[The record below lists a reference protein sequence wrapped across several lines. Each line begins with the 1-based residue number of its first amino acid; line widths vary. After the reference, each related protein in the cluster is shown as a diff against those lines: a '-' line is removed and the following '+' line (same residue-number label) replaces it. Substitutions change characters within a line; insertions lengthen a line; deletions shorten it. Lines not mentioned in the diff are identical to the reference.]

1 MSRAASGRGGLFRS
15 HGGGVAVLQRL
26 IDAFW
31 IMSAHYISHL
41 LYPAAQRVIA
51 SLGVAPPGSS
61 PSQQDWTTLNTLAS
75 VTAVVTFQVMA
86 EAHGLYRSWQGI
98 PVRRELMSTLMS
110 WFMSIPVLLFFAFV
124 TKTSEVYS
132 RSISLTWFFGTAAT
146 LTVWRLAMR
155 TLLYELRKRG
165 GNTRSVAIAGATEI
179 ALNLAKTISEE
190 PYSGMRLVGFYDDR
204 NSDRRVAV
212 PEQYGGVIG
221 DLNQLVSDAR
231 EGKIDIVYISLPLR
245 AESRIN
251 SLVRK
256 LGDTTVTAYVVADF
270 FVFDLLHAQWTNVGD
285 IPAVSILDT
294 PFHGLGGWVK
304 RLEDIVVGS
313 LILALIALPM
323 LAVAVG
329 VKLTSSGPVF
339 FRQKRY
345 GLNGKEIRVL
355 KFRTMKVMED
365 GANVKQATK
374 DDPRVTPF
382 GKLLRRTSVDE
393 LPQFLQV
400 LTGEMSIVG
409 PRPHAVAHN
418 ELYRSKIQGYMLRH
432 KVKPGI
438 TGWAQVNGWRGE
450 TDTYEKMQKRV
461 DHDLDYIRNWNLL
474 LDIRIIWMTIFGS
487 KTSDNAY

>member
-1 MSRAASGRGGLFRS
+1 MSRPLAGLGPMRANSGAVG
-15 HGGGVAVLQRL
+15 VLQRML
-26 IDAFW
+26 DAFW
-31 IMSAHYISHL
+31 IFCAHYASYL
-41 LYPAAQRVIA
+41 LYPSIA
-51 SLGVAPPGSS
+51 RGLANIGVTEPVSS
-61 PSQQDWTTLNTLAS
+61 ITQDWTTQDTLAS
-75 VTAVVTFQVMA
+75 VTAIVTFQVVA
-86 EAHGLYRSWQGI
+86 EAHGLYRSWQGV
-98 PVRRELMSTLMS
+98 PLRREVFTTLVA
-110 WFMSIPVLLFFAFV
+110 WVFSIPVLLFMAFI
-124 TKTSEVYS
+124 TKTSEGYS
-132 RSISLTWFFGTAAT
+132 RAIALVWFFGTAITLALSRVAT
-146 LTVWRLAMR
+146 HTFLS
-155 TLLYELRKRG
+155 ELRKRG

-179 ALNLAKTISEE
+179 ALSLAKTISEE
-190 PYSGMRLVGFYDDR
+190 PYSGMKVVGFYDDR
-204 NSDRRVAV
+204 NSDRRIAV
-212 PEQYGGVIG
+212 PDLYGGVIG

-251 SLVRK
+251 ALVRK
-256 LGDTTVTAYVVADF
+256 LGDTTVSAYVIADF
-270 FVFDLLHAQWTNVGD
+270 FVFDLLHAQWTSVGD

-313 LILALIALPM
+313 LILLLIAIPM
-323 LAVAVG
+323 LVVAVG
-329 VKLTSSGPVF
+329 IKLTSPGPVF

-355 KFRTMKVMED
+355 KFRSMKVMED
-365 GANVKQATK
+365 GPTVKQATK
-374 DDPRVTPF
+374 DDPRVTPL
-382 GKLLRRTSVDE
+382 GKIIRRTSIDE

-474 LDIRIIWMTIFGS
+474 LDIRIIWMTVFGS
-487 KTSDNAY
+487 KTNQNVY

>member
-1 MSRAASGRGGLFRS
+1 VNARAARGPVRAGAAGS
-15 HGGGVAVLQRL
+15 AVLQRVV
-26 IDAFW
+26 DALW
-31 IMSAHYISHL
+31 ILFSHYAAHL
-41 LYPAAQRVIA
+41 LYPATSRLLASAGFSTVTPVNAQE
-51 SLGVAPPGSS
+51 
-61 PSQQDWTTLNTLAS
+61 WTTLNTLAS
-75 VTAVVTFQVMA
+75 AMAIVTFQVVA
-86 EAHGLYRSWQGI
+86 EAQGLYRSWQGV
-98 PVRRELMSTLMS
+98 PMRREIFTTLAAWLIS
-110 WFMSIPVLLFFAFV
+110 VPVLLFLAFV
-124 TKTSEVYS
+124 TKTSEIYS
-132 RSISLTWFFGTAAT
+132 RAISLLWFFGTACT
-146 LTVWRLAMR
+146 LTAWRLAMR
-155 TLLYELRKRG
+155 AALFELRRRG
-165 GNTRSVAIAGATEI
+165 GYTRSVAIAGATEI
-179 ALNLAKTISEE
+179 ALTLARTLAEE
-190 PYSGMRLVGFYDDR
+190 PNSGMRLVGFYDDR
-204 NSDRRVAV
+204 NSDRRLAV
-212 PEQYGGVIG
+212 PAELGGVIG
-221 DLNQLVSDAR
+221 DLNQLVTDAR
-231 EGKIDIVYISLPLR
+231 DGKIDIVYISLPMR

-251 SLVRK
+251 ALVRK
-256 LGDTTVTAYVVADF
+256 LGDTTVSAYVIADF
-270 FVFDLLHAQWTNVGD
+270 FVFDLLHAQWTAVGD

-304 RLEDIVVGS
+304 RLEDVVVGS
-313 LILALIALPM
+313 LILLLIAIPM
-323 LAVAVG
+323 LVVAIG
-329 VKLTSSGPVF
+329 IKITSPGPVL

-365 GANVKQATK
+365 GAAVKQATK

-461 DHDLDYIRNWNLL
+461 EHDLDYIRNWNLL
-474 LDIRIIWMTIFGS
+474 LDIRIIWLTVFGS
-487 KTSDNAY
+487 KTNQNAY

>member
-1 MSRAASGRGGLFRS
+1 LAGLGPMRANSGAVG
-15 HGGGVAVLQRL
+15 VLQRML
-26 IDAFW
+26 DAVW
-31 IMSAHYISHL
+31 IFCAHYASYL
-41 LYPAAQRVIA
+41 LYPSIA
-51 SLGVAPPGSS
+51 RGLANMGVTEPVRSIT
-61 PSQQDWTTLNTLAS
+61 QDWTTQDTLAS
-75 VTAVVTFQVMA
+75 VTAIVTFQVVA

-98 PVRRELMSTLMS
+98 PLRREVLTTLVA
-110 WFMSIPVLLFFAFV
+110 WVFSIPVLLFMAFI
-124 TKTSEVYS
+124 TKTSEGYS
-132 RSISLTWFFGTAAT
+132 RAIALVWFFGTGITLAISRVAT
-146 LTVWRLAMR
+146 HAFLS
-155 TLLYELRKRG
+155 ELRKRG

-179 ALNLAKTISEE
+179 ALSLAKTISEE
-190 PYSGMRLVGFYDDR
+190 PYSGMKVVGFYDDR
-204 NSDRRVAV
+204 NSDRRIAV
-212 PEQYGGVIG
+212 PELYGGVIG
-221 DLNQLVSDAR
+221 DLNQLVADAR

-251 SLVRK
+251 ALVRK
-256 LGDTTVTAYVVADF
+256 LGDTTVSAYVIADF
-270 FVFDLLHAQWTNVGD
+270 FVFDLLHAQWTSVGD

-313 LILALIALPM
+313 LILLLIALPM
-323 LAVAVG
+323 LIVAIG
-329 VKLTSSGPVF
+329 IKLTSPGPVF

-355 KFRTMKVMED
+355 KFRSMKVMED
-365 GANVKQATK
+365 GPTVKQATK
-374 DDPRVTPF
+374 DDPRVTPL
-382 GKLLRRTSVDE
+382 GKIIRRTSIDE

-400 LTGEMSIVG
+400 LSGEMSIVG

-474 LDIRIIWMTIFGS
+474 LDIRIIWMTVFGS
-487 KTSDNAY
+487 KTNENAY

>member
-1 MSRAASGRGGLFRS
+1 M
-15 HGGGVAVLQRL
+15 LQRVV
-26 IDAFW
+26 DALW
-31 IMSAHYISHL
+31 ILFSHYAAHL
-41 LYPAAQRVIA
+41 LYPAT
-51 SLGVAPPGSS
+51 
-61 PSQQDWTTLNTLAS
+61 SQLLANAGIGTAVLAKDQEWTTLNTLAS
-75 VTAVVTFQVMA
+75 VMAIVTFQVVA
-86 EAHGLYRSWQGI
+86 EAQGLYRSWQGV
-98 PVRRELMSTLMS
+98 PMRREIFTTLVAWMTS
-110 WFMSIPVLLFFAFV
+110 MPVLLFLAFV
-124 TKTSEVYS
+124 TKTSEIYS
-132 RSISLTWFFGTAAT
+132 RAISLLWFFGTACA
-146 LTVWRLAMR
+146 LTAWRLAMR
-155 TLLYELRKRG
+155 AALYELRKRG
-165 GNTRSVAIAGATEI
+165 GLTRSVAIAGATEI
-179 ALNLAKTISEE
+179 ALNLARTLIDE
-190 PYSGMRLVGFYDDR
+190 PHSGMRLVGFYDDR
-204 NSDRRVAV
+204 NSDRRLAV
-212 PEQYGGVIG
+212 PEELGGVIG
-221 DLNQLVSDAR
+221 DLNQLVTDAR
-231 EGKIDIVYISLPLR
+231 DGKVDIVYISLPMR

-251 SLVRK
+251 ALVRK
-256 LGDTTVTAYVVADF
+256 LGDTTVSAYVIADF
-270 FVFDLLHAQWTNVGD
+270 FVFDLLHAQWTAVGD

-304 RLEDIVVGS
+304 RLEDLVVGS
-313 LILALIALPM
+313 LILALIAVPM
-323 LAVAVG
+323 LVVAIG
-329 VKLTSSGPVF
+329 IKLTSPGPVL

-365 GANVKQATK
+365 GAAVKQATK

-461 DHDLDYIRNWNLL
+461 EHDLDYIRNWNLF
-474 LDIRIIWMTIFGS
+474 LDIRIIWLTVFGS
-487 KTSDNAY
+487 KTGQNAY

>member
-1 MSRAASGRGGLFRS
+1 MRL
-15 HGGGVAVLQRL
+15 HGGAVGVLQR
-26 IDAFW
+26 IFDAFW
-31 IMSAHYISHL
+31 IFCVHYGSFL
-41 LYPAAQRVIA
+41 LYPSITRGLA
-51 SLGVAPPGSS
+51 SLGFGAVANNFE
-61 PSQQDWTTLNTLAS
+61 QDWTTQDTLAS
-75 VTAVVTFQVMA
+75 VTAIVTFQVVA
-86 EAHGLYRSWQGI
+86 EAQGLYRSWQGI
-98 PVRRELMSTLMS
+98 PLRREVVTTLVA
-110 WFMSIPVLLFFAFV
+110 WIFSIPVLLFLAFV
-124 TKTSEVYS
+124 TKTSELYS
-132 RSISLTWFFGTAAT
+132 RSIALVWFFGTGIT
-146 LTVWRLAMR
+146 LAVWRVAMHA
-155 TLLYELRKRG
+155 LLVEIRKRG
-165 GNTRSVAIAGATEI
+165 GNTRTVAIAGATEI
-179 ALNLAKTISEE
+179 ALSLAKTISEE

-204 NSDRRVAV
+204 NSDRRIAV
-212 PEQYGGVIG
+212 PEAYGGVIG

-251 SLVRK
+251 ALVRK
-256 LGDTTVTAYVVADF
+256 LGDTTVSAYVIADF
-270 FVFDLLHAQWTNVGD
+270 FVFDLLHAQWTSVGD

-304 RLEDIVVGS
+304 RLEDIVIGS
-313 LILALIALPM
+313 MILVIIAVPM
-323 LAVAVG
+323 LVVAIG
-329 VKLTSSGPVF
+329 IKLTSPGPVF

-365 GANVKQATK
+365 GPTVKQATK

-382 GKLLRRTSVDE
+382 GKLLRRTSIDE

-461 DHDLDYIRNWNLL
+461 DHDLDYIRNWNLF

-487 KTSDNAY
+487 KTSENAY

>member
-1 MSRAASGRGGLFRS
+1 MLDESRFDAGTSRRAAEAPMNTRPPVAGRGPLRPP
-15 HGGGVAVLQRL
+15 GGAVALLQRL
-26 IDAFW
+26 FDALW
-31 IMSAHYISHL
+31 IVVAHYVACW
-41 LYPAAQRVIA
+41 LYP
-51 SLGVAPPGSS
+51 
-61 PSQQDWTTLNTLAS
+61 QQWSTLNTAAS
-75 VTAVVTFQVMA
+75 LVAIFTFELMA
-86 EAHGLYRSWQGI
+86 EVHGLYRSWQGV
-98 PVRRELMSTLMS
+98 PARREMVATLAA
-110 WFMSIPVLLFFAFV
+110 WTFSIPVLLFLAFV
-124 TKTSEVYS
+124 TKTSELFS
-132 RSISLTWFFGTAAT
+132 RFISLVWFFGAAILLVT
-146 LTVWRLAMR
+146 WRLSMRAMM
-155 TLLYELRKRG
+155 YEMRKRR
-165 GNTRSVAIAGATEI
+165 GNTRAVAIAGATEI
-179 ALNLAKTISEE
+179 ALNLAKTIHAE

-212 PEQYGGVIG
+212 PDEFGGVVG
-221 DLNQLVSDAR
+221 DLSQLVSEAR
-231 EGKIDIVYISLPLR
+231 KGNIDIVYISLPLR

-256 LGDTTVTAYVVADF
+256 LGDTTVTAYVIADF
-270 FVFDLLHAQWTNVGD
+270 FVFDLLHAQWTSVGD

-313 LILALIALPM
+313 VILLLIAIPM
-323 LAVAVG
+323 LVVAIG
-329 VKLTSSGPVF
+329 VKLTSPGPVF

-355 KFRTMKVMED
+355 KFRTM
-365 GANVKQATK
+365 N
-374 DDPRVTPF
+374 DPRVTRF
-382 GKLLRRTSVDE
+382 GRMLRRTSIDE

-461 DHDLDYIRNWNLL
+461 DHDLEYIRNWNLL
-474 LDIRIIWMTIFGS
+474 LDLRIIWLTVFGS
-487 KTSDNAY
+487 KTKTNAY

>member
-1 MSRAASGRGGLFRS
+1 MSRTPTTGRGPFRS
-15 HGGGVAVLQRL
+15 HGGAVALMQRL
-26 IDAFW
+26 LDAFW
-31 IMSAHYISHL
+31 IFCAHYLSYL
-41 LYPAAQRVIA
+41 LYPSITRGLA
-51 SLGVAPPGSS
+51 SFGYGS
-61 PSQQDWTTLNTLAS
+61 PTKYIQQDWTTQDTLAS
-75 VTAVVTFQVMA
+75 VTAIVTFQVVA

-98 PVRRELMSTLMS
+98 PVRREVITTLVA
-110 WFMSIPVLLFFAFV
+110 WVFSIPVLLFLAFV
-124 TKTSEVYS
+124 TKTSEGYS
-132 RSISLTWFFGTAAT
+132 RSIALVWFFGTAAT
-146 LTVWRLAMR
+146 LTIWRLAMR
-155 TLLYELRKRG
+155 ALMFQFRKRG
-165 GNTRSVAIAGATEI
+165 GNTRTVAIAGSTEI

-204 NSDRRVAV
+204 NSDRRMAV
-212 PEQYGGVIG
+212 PDQYGGVIG

-231 EGKIDIVYISLPLR
+231 EGKIDIVYISLPMR

-256 LGDTTVTAYVVADF
+256 LGDTTVTAYVIADF
-270 FVFDLLHAQWTNVGD
+270 FVFDLLHAQWTSVGD

-313 LILALIALPM
+313 LILMLIALPM
-323 LAVAVG
+323 LVVSICI
-329 VKLTSSGPVF
+329 KLTSPGPVF

-365 GANVKQATK
+365 GPSVKQATK
-374 DDPRVTPF
+374 DDPRVTPL
-382 GKLLRRTSVDE
+382 GKLLRRTSIDE

-487 KTSDNAY
+487 KTNENAY

>member
-1 MSRAASGRGGLFRS
+1 M
-15 HGGGVAVLQRL
+15 QRML
-26 IDAFW
+26 DAFW
-31 IMSAHYISHL
+31 IFSAHYVSYL
-41 LYPAAQRVIA
+41 MYPGITRMLGR
-51 SLGVAPPGSS
+51 LGVTAPSRFIE
-61 PSQQDWTTLNTLAS
+61 QDWTTQDTLAS
-75 VTAVVTFQVMA
+75 VTAIVTFQVMA

-98 PVRRELMSTLMS
+98 PVRREVVTMLVA
-110 WFMSIPVLLFFAFV
+110 WGFSIPVLLFLAFV
-124 TKTSEVYS
+124 TKTSEGYS
-132 RSISLTWFFGTAAT
+132 RSIALVWFFGTAVT

-155 TLLYELRKRG
+155 TLLFEFRKRG
-165 GNTRSVAIAGATEI
+165 GNSRAVAIAGATEI
-179 ALNLAKTISEE
+179 ALSLAKTISEE
-190 PYSGMRLVGFYDDR
+190 PYSGMRLAGFYDDR
-204 NSDRRVAV
+204 NSDRRMAV

-221 DLNQLVSDAR
+221 DLNQLVTDAR

-251 SLVRK
+251 ALVRK
-256 LGDTTVTAYVVADF
+256 LGDTTVTAYVIADF
-270 FVFDLLHAQWTNVGD
+270 FVFDLLHAQWSSVGD

-313 LILALIALPM
+313 MILALIALPM
-323 LAVAVG
+323 LVVAIG
-329 VKLTSSGPVF
+329 VKLTSAGPVF
-339 FRQKRY
+339 FRQTRY

-365 GANVKQATK
+365 GPNVKQATK
-374 DDPRVTPF
+374 DDPRVTRF

-400 LTGEMSIVG
+400 LSGEMSIVG

-487 KTSDNAY
+487 KTSENAY

>member
-1 MSRAASGRGGLFRS
+1 MNARAARGPVS
-15 HGGGVAVLQRL
+15 AGGGGTAMLQRVVDGL
-26 IDAFW
+26 W
-31 IMSAHYISHL
+31 IVFCHYAAHL
-41 LYPAAQRVIA
+41 LYPATSRLLAAADFSTVVPVNAQE
-51 SLGVAPPGSS
+51 
-61 PSQQDWTTLNTLAS
+61 WTTLNTLAS
-75 VTAVVTFQVMA
+75 VMAIVTFQVVA
-86 EAHGLYRSWQGI
+86 EAQGLYRSWQGV
-98 PVRRELMSTLMS
+98 PMRREVFTTLAA
-110 WFMSIPVLLFFAFV
+110 WLISIPVLLFLAFI
-124 TKTSEVYS
+124 TKTSEIYS
-132 RSISLTWFFGTAAT
+132 RAISLLWFFGTAGA
-146 LTVWRLAMR
+146 LTAWRLAMR
-155 TLLYELRKRG
+155 AVMYQVRRRG
-165 GNTRSVAIAGATEI
+165 GYTRNVGIAGATEI
-179 ALNLAKTISEE
+179 ALTLAKTLAEE
-190 PYSGMRLVGFYDDR
+190 PHSGMRLVGFYDDR
-204 NSDRRVAV
+204 NSDRRLAV
-212 PEQYGGVIG
+212 PPELGGVIG
-221 DLNQLVSDAR
+221 DLNQLVTDAR
-231 EGKIDIVYISLPLR
+231 DGKIDIIYISLPMR

-251 SLVRK
+251 ALVRK
-256 LGDTTVTAYVVADF
+256 LGDTTVSAYVIADF
-270 FVFDLLHAQWTNVGD
+270 FVFDLLHAQWTAVGD

-304 RLEDIVVGS
+304 RLEDLVVGS
-313 LILALIALPM
+313 LILMLIALPM
-323 LAVAVG
+323 LAVAIG
-329 VKLTSSGPVF
+329 IKLTSPGPVL

-365 GANVKQATK
+365 GAAVKQATK

-461 DHDLDYIRNWNLL
+461 EHDLDYIRNWNLF
-474 LDIRIIWMTIFGS
+474 LDIRIIWLTVFGS
-487 KTSDNAY
+487 KTNQNAY

>member
-1 MSRAASGRGGLFRS
+1 
-15 HGGGVAVLQRL
+15 VALLQRL
-26 IDAFW
+26 LDAFC
-31 IMSAHYISHL
+31 IFFAHYLAHL
-41 LYPAAQRVIA
+41 LYPSITQIVAAIGITVPAGEIEQE
-51 SLGVAPPGSS
+51 
-61 PSQQDWTTLNTLAS
+61 WTTQNTLAS
-75 VTAVVTFQVMA
+75 VVAMVTFQVMA
-86 EAHGLYRSWQGI
+86 EAHGLYRSWQGV
-98 PVRRELMSTLMS
+98 PLRREVITTLVA
-110 WFMSIPVLLFFAFV
+110 WLLSIPVLLFTAFV
-124 TKTSEVYS
+124 TKTSEGYS
-132 RSISLTWFFGTAAT
+132 RSVSLVWFFGAAGALT
-146 LTVWRLAMR
+146 LWRMAMR
-155 TLLYELRKRG
+155 SAAFELRRRG

-179 ALNLAKTISEE
+179 ALSLAKTISEE
-190 PYSGMRLVGFYDDR
+190 PFSGMRLVGFYDDR
-204 NSDRRVAV
+204 NSDRRMAV

-221 DLNQLVSDAR
+221 DLNQLVTDAR
-231 EGKIDIVYISLPLR
+231 EAKVDIVYISLPLR

-251 SLVRK
+251 TLVRR
-256 LGDTTVTAYVVADF
+256 LGDTTVSAYVIADF
-270 FVFDLLHAQWTNVGD
+270 FVFDLLHAQWTHVGD

-304 RLEDIVVGS
+304 RLEDIVIGS
-313 LILALIALPM
+313 MILALIAIPM
-323 LAVAVG
+323 LVVSIG
-329 VKLTSSGPVF
+329 IKLTSKGPVL

-355 KFRTMKVMED
+355 KFRTMRVMED
-365 GANVKQATK
+365 GPTVKQATK

-382 GKLLRRTSVDE
+382 GKLLRRTSIDE
-393 LPQFLQV
+393 LPQFFQV

-474 LDIRIIWMTIFGS
+474 LDIRIIWMTIFGA
-487 KTSDNAY
+487 KTSENAY

>member
-1 MSRAASGRGGLFRS
+1 MSRQTGAGRGPLRA
-15 HGGGVAVLQRL
+15 HGGSVAMLQRVL
-26 IDAFW
+26 DAFW
-31 IMSAHYISHL
+31 IFCAHYVAYL
-41 LYPAAQRVIA
+41 LYPSITRVVAALGIA
-51 SLGVAPPGSS
+51 VPAGGIE
-61 PSQQDWTTLNTLAS
+61 QDWTTQDTLAS
-75 VTAVVTFQVMA
+75 VTAIVTFQVMA

-98 PVRRELMSTLMS
+98 PLRRELITTLVA
-110 WFMSIPVLLFFAFV
+110 WLMSIPVLLFTAFV
-124 TKTSEVYS
+124 TKTSEGYS
-132 RSISLTWFFGTAAT
+132 RSVSLVWFFGAASA
-146 LTVWRLAMR
+146 LTIWRMGMR
-155 TLLYELRKRG
+155 AAAFELRRRG
-165 GNTRSVAIAGATEI
+165 GNTRNVAIAGATEI
-179 ALNLAKTISEE
+179 ALSVAKTISEE

-204 NSDRRVAV
+204 NSDRRTAV
-212 PEQYGGVIG
+212 PEQFGGVIG
-221 DLNQLVSDAR
+221 DLNQLVTDAR
-231 EGKIDIVYISLPLR
+231 EGKVDIVYISLPLR

-251 SLVRK
+251 TLVRK
-256 LGDTTVTAYVVADF
+256 LGDTTVSAYVIADF
-270 FVFDLLHAQWTNVGD
+270 FVFDLLHAQWTSVGD

-313 LILALIALPM
+313 LILALIAIPM
-323 LAVAVG
+323 LVVAIG
-329 VKLTSSGPVF
+329 IKLTSQGPVF

-355 KFRTMKVMED
+355 KFRSMRVMED
-365 GANVKQATK
+365 GPIVKQATK
-374 DDPRVTPF
+374 DDPRVTPL
-382 GKLLRRTSVDE
+382 GKLIRRTSIDE

-461 DHDLDYIRNWNLL
+461 DHDLDYIRNWNLF
-474 LDIRIIWMTIFGS
+474 LDIRIIWMTIFGR
-487 KTSDNAY
+487 KTSENAY

>member
-1 MSRAASGRGGLFRS
+1 MQR
-15 HGGGVAVLQRL
+15 VL
-26 IDAFW
+26 DAFW
-31 IMSAHYISHL
+31 IFSAHYVSYL
-41 LYPAAQRVIA
+41 LYPVITRL
-51 SLGVAPPGSS
+51 LGHIGITTPV
-61 PSQQDWTTLNTLAS
+61 QDIEQDWTTQDTLAS
-75 VTAVVTFQVMA
+75 VTAIVTFQVMA
-86 EAHGLYRSWQGI
+86 EAHGLYRSWHGV
-98 PVRRELMSTLMS
+98 PVRREVVTMLVAWGL
-110 WFMSIPVLLFFAFV
+110 SIPVLLFLAFV
-124 TKTSEVYS
+124 TKTSQAYS
-132 RSISLTWFFGTAAT
+132 RSIALVWFFGTAMT

-155 TLLYELRKRG
+155 TMLYELRKRG
-165 GNTRSVAIAGATEI
+165 GNTRAVAIAGATEI
-179 ALNLAKTISEE
+179 ALSLAKTIFEE

-204 NSDRRVAV
+204 NSDRRMAV

-221 DLNQLVSDAR
+221 DLNQLVTDAR
-231 EGKIDIVYISLPLR
+231 EGKIDSVYISLPMR

-256 LGDTTVTAYVVADF
+256 LGDTTVTAYVIADF
-270 FVFDLLHAQWTNVGD
+270 FVFDLLHAQWSNVGD

-313 LILALIALPM
+313 MILALIALPM
-323 LAVAVG
+323 LVVAIG
-329 VKLTSSGPVF
+329 VKLTSAGPVF
-339 FRQKRY
+339 FRQTRY

-365 GANVKQATK
+365 GPNVKQATK

-400 LTGEMSIVG
+400 LSGEMSIVG

-474 LDIRIIWMTIFGS
+474 LDIRIIWLTVFGS
-487 KTSDNAY
+487 KTNENVY

>member
-1 MSRAASGRGGLFRS
+1 MRAHSGA
-15 HGGGVAVLQRL
+15 VALMQRA

-31 IMSAHYISHL
+31 IFGAHYASYL
-41 LYPAAQRVIA
+41 LYPSITRG
-51 SLGVAPPGSS
+51 LGNLGFGSPPNTI
-61 PSQQDWTTLNTLAS
+61 QQVWTTQDTLAS
-75 VTAVVTFQVMA
+75 VTAIITFQVVA
-86 EAHGLYRSWQGI
+86 ETHGLYRSWQGI
-98 PVRRELMSTLMS
+98 PLRREVMTTLVA
-110 WFMSIPVLLFFAFV
+110 WVFSIPVLLFLAFV
-124 TKTSEVYS
+124 TKTSEGYS
-132 RSISLTWFFGTAAT
+132 RSIALVWFLGASVT
-146 LTVWRLAMR
+146 LAVWRMAMHA
-155 TLLYELRKRG
+155 LMVEFRKRG
-165 GNTRSVAIAGATEI
+165 GNSRSVAIAGATEI
-179 ALNLAKTISEE
+179 ALSLAKTISEE
-190 PYSGMRLVGFYDDR
+190 AYSGMKVVGFYDDR
-204 NSDRRVAV
+204 NSDRRIAV
-212 PEQYGGVIG
+212 PESYGGVVG

-231 EGKIDIVYISLPLR
+231 EGKVDIVYISLPLR

-251 SLVRK
+251 ALVRK
-256 LGDTTVTAYVVADF
+256 LGDTTVSAYVIADF

-313 LILALIALPM
+313 MILLLIAIPM
-323 LAVAVG
+323 LVVAIAI
-329 VKLTSSGPVF
+329 KLTSPGPVF

-355 KFRTMKVMED
+355 KFRSMKVMED
-365 GANVKQATK
+365 GPTVKQATK
-374 DDPRVTPF
+374 DDPRVTPI
-382 GKLLRRTSVDE
+382 GKFIRRTSIDE

-400 LTGEMSIVG
+400 LSGEMSIVG

-461 DHDLDYIRNWNLL
+461 DHDLDYIRNWNLF

-487 KTSDNAY
+487 KTSENAY

>member
-1 MSRAASGRGGLFRS
+1 MNRRPGPGPLRS
-15 HGGGVAVLQRL
+15 HGGAVALLQRL
-26 IDAFW
+26 LDAFW
-31 IMSAHYISHL
+31 IFFAHYLAHL
-41 LYPAAQRVIA
+41 LYPSITQIVAAIGITVPAGDIEQE
-51 SLGVAPPGSS
+51 
-61 PSQQDWTTLNTLAS
+61 WTTQNTLAS
-75 VTAVVTFQVMA
+75 VIAMVTFQVMA
-86 EAHGLYRSWQGI
+86 EAHGLYRSWQGV
-98 PVRRELMSTLMS
+98 PLRREVITTLVA
-110 WFMSIPVLLFFAFV
+110 WLLSIPVLLFTAFV
-124 TKTSEVYS
+124 TKTSEGYS
-132 RSISLTWFFGTAAT
+132 RSVSLVWFFGAAAA
-146 LTVWRLAMR
+146 LTIWRMAMR
-155 TLLYELRKRG
+155 SVAFELRRRG

-179 ALNLAKTISEE
+179 ALSLAKTISEE
-190 PYSGMRLVGFYDDR
+190 PFSGMRLVGFYDDR
-204 NSDRRVAV
+204 NSDRRMPV

-221 DLNQLVSDAR
+221 DLNQLVTDAR
-231 EGKIDIVYISLPLR
+231 EAKVDIVYISLPLR

-251 SLVRK
+251 TLVRK
-256 LGDTTVTAYVVADF
+256 LGDTTVSAYVIADF
-270 FVFDLLHAQWTNVGD
+270 FVFDLLHAQWTHVGD

-304 RLEDIVVGS
+304 RLEDIVIGS
-313 LILALIALPM
+313 MILALIAIPM
-323 LAVAVG
+323 LVVSIG
-329 VKLTSSGPVF
+329 IKLTSKGPVL

-355 KFRTMKVMED
+355 KFRTMRVMED
-365 GANVKQATK
+365 GPNVKQATK

-382 GKLLRRTSVDE
+382 GKLLRRTSIDE

-450 TDTYEKMQKRV
+450 TDTYKKMQKRV

-487 KTSDNAY
+487 KTSENAY

>member
-1 MSRAASGRGGLFRS
+1 LPRLADALWIAAAHYAAHILYPSTT
-15 HGGGVAVLQRL
+15 RL
-26 IDAFW
+26 LLALG
-31 IMSAHYISHL
+31 IMSFGGSTQQQ
-41 LYPAAQRVIA
+41 PWT
-51 SLGVAPPGSS
+51 VA
-61 PSQQDWTTLNTLAS
+61 NTLAS
-75 VTAVVTFQVMA
+75 VMAIVSFQVVA
-86 EAHGLYRSWQGI
+86 EGHGLYRSWQGE
-98 PVRRELMSTLMS
+98 PLRREILTTLGA
-110 WFMSIPVLLFFAFV
+110 WVMSIPFLLFLAFV
-124 TKTSEVYS
+124 TKTSEIYS
-132 RSISLTWFFGTAAT
+132 RSISLVWFFGTALGLAA
-146 LTVWRLAMR
+146 WRMGMR
-155 TLLYELRKRG
+155 ALMYELRKRG
-165 GNTRSVAIAGATEI
+165 EYTRSVAIAGATEV
-179 ALNLAKTISEE
+179 ALSLARQLKEQ

-204 NSDRRVAV
+204 NSDRRLAV
-212 PEQYGGVIG
+212 PEEYGGVIG

-231 EGKIDIVYISLPLR
+231 DGKVEIVYISLPLR

-256 LGDTTVTAYVVADF
+256 LGDTTASAYVIADF
-270 FVFDLLHAQWTNVGD
+270 FVFDLLHAQWSSVGD

-294 PFHGLGGWVK
+294 PFHGLGGWLK
-304 RLEDIVVGS
+304 RLEDLVIGS
-313 LILALIALPM
+313 MILLLIAIPM
-323 LAVAVG
+323 VIVAIG
-329 VKLTSSGPVF
+329 IKLTSPGPVF

-355 KFRTMKVMED
+355 KFRSMRVMED

-382 GKLLRRTSVDE
+382 GKFLRRSSVDE

-461 DHDLDYIRNWNLL
+461 EHDLEYIRNWNLL
-474 LDIRIIWMTIFGS
+474 LDIRIIWLTIFGS
-487 KTSDNAY
+487 KTNQNAY

>member
-1 MSRAASGRGGLFRS
+1 MNRSVGRRGPMRAHSGA
-15 HGGGVAVLQRL
+15 VALMQRL
-26 IDAFW
+26 LDAFW
-31 IMSAHYISHL
+31 IFCVHYASYRA
-41 LYPAAQRVIA
+41 YPSITRG
-51 SLGVAPPGSS
+51 LGSIGFVTPPSNIV
-61 PSQQDWTTLNTLAS
+61 QDWTTQDTLAS
-75 VTAVVTFQVMA
+75 VTAIITFQVVA

-98 PVRRELMSTLMS
+98 PLRREVVTTLVA
-110 WFMSIPVLLFFAFV
+110 WFFSIPVLLFLAFV
-124 TKTSEVYS
+124 TKTSEGYS
-132 RSISLTWFFGTAAT
+132 RSIALVWFLGTAVT
-146 LTVWRLAMR
+146 LAVWRVAMHA
-155 TLLYELRKRG
+155 LMYEVRKRS
-165 GNTRSVAIAGATEI
+165 GNTRNVAIAGATEI
-179 ALNLAKTISEE
+179 ALSLAKTISQE
-190 PYSGMRLVGFYDDR
+190 PYSGMRVAGFYDDR
-204 NSDRRVAV
+204 NSDRRIAV
-212 PEQYGGVIG
+212 PEEYGGVVG

-251 SLVRK
+251 ALVRK
-256 LGDTTVTAYVVADF
+256 LGDTTVSAYVIADF

-294 PFHGLGGWVK
+294 PFHGLGGWMK

-313 LILALIALPM
+313 MILLIIALPM
-323 LAVAVG
+323 LIVAVLI
-329 VKLTSSGPVF
+329 KLTSPGPVF

-355 KFRTMKVMED
+355 KFRSMKVMED
-365 GANVKQATK
+365 GPNVKQATK
-374 DDPRVTPF
+374 DDPRVTPI
-382 GKLLRRTSVDE
+382 GKFIRRTSIDE

-461 DHDLDYIRNWNLL
+461 DHDLEYIRNWNLL
-474 LDIRIIWMTIFGS
+474 LDVRIIWMTIFGS
-487 KTSDNAY
+487 KTSENAY

>member
-1 MSRAASGRGGLFRS
+1 MTPHPSRAPLRSESGGNA
-15 HGGGVAVLQRL
+15 GVQRVV
-26 IDAFW
+26 DAFL
-31 IMSAHYISHL
+31 IFFAHYVSHL
-41 LYPAAQRVIA
+41 LYPSISRVLAAV
-51 SLGVAPPGSS
+51 GVTTQSTYV
-61 PSQQDWTTLNTLAS
+61 QQDWTSHDTLAS
-75 VTAVVTFQVMA
+75 VTAIVAFQVIA
-86 EAHGLYRSWQGI
+86 EANALYRSWQGI
-98 PVRRELMSTLMS
+98 PARREVVATLGS
-110 WFMSIPVLLFFAFV
+110 WGLSIPVLLFMAFI

-132 RSISLTWFFGTAAT
+132 RSISLVWFFGAAAT

-155 TLLYELRKRG
+155 TLLYEVRKRG
-165 GNTRSVAIAGATEI
+165 GNTRAVAIAGATEI
-179 ALNLAKTISEE
+179 ALNLAKTITED
-190 PYSGMRLVGFYDDR
+190 PYSGMRIVGFYDDR
-204 NSDRRVAV
+204 NSDRRMPV
-212 PEQYGGVIG
+212 PEQYGGVLG
-221 DLNQLVSDAR
+221 DLNQLVTDAR

-256 LGDTTVTAYVVADF
+256 LGDTTVTAYVIADF

-304 RLEDIVVGS
+304 RVEDVIVGS
-313 LILALIALPM
+313 MILALIAIPM
-323 LAVAVG
+323 LVVAVG
-329 VKLTSSGPVF
+329 VKLTSTGPVF
-339 FRQKRY
+339 FKQKRY

-365 GANVKQATK
+365 GPEVKQATK
-374 DDPRVTPF
+374 DDPRVTPL

-461 DHDLDYIRNWNLL
+461 DHDLDYIRNWNVF
-474 LDIRIIWMTIFGS
+474 LDIRIIWLTIFGS
-487 KTSDNAY
+487 KTNRDVY